1 MNKIR
6 VLIVEPNKEPRQVR
20 IEHTLNNLQKIV
32 GGLIEFVELEYNVD
46 LICNEEGKLLNL
58 EFNRVITN
66 DVIVGTFIIAGQN
79 RGETISLSKKQIKKY
94 KKEFRLKNDEGVISL
109 LKQEVKRS
117 NEAIY
122 LNFAGIE
129 KLKGVIKKGW
139 KMNKIR
145 EIREEQGIT
154 QVELAHKAGLSM
166 GYLSH
171 LENGSRSNPSYQTM
185 TRISKALNKEIGEV
199 FKLD

>member
-79 RGETISLSKKQIKKY
+79 RGETISLSRKQIKKY
-94 KKEFRLKNDEGVISL
+94 KKEFRLKNDEGVITL

-122 LNFAGIE
+122 LNFTGIE
-129 KLKGVIKKGW
+129 KLKEVIKKGW

-154 QVELAHKAGLSM
+154 QVELAHKAGLSV

>member
-20 IEHTLNNLQKIV
+20 IEHTLKNLQKIV

-94 KKEFRLKNDEGVISL
+94 KKEFRLKNDEGVITL
-109 LKQEVKRS
+109 LKQEVKHS

-122 LNFAGIE
+122 LNFTGIE
-129 KLKGVIKKGW
+129 KLKGVIKKG
-139 KMNKIR
+139 
-145 EIREEQGIT
+145 
-154 QVELAHKAGLSM
+154 
-166 GYLSH
+166 
-171 LENGSRSNPSYQTM
+171 
-185 TRISKALNKEIGEV
+185 
-199 FKLD
+199 